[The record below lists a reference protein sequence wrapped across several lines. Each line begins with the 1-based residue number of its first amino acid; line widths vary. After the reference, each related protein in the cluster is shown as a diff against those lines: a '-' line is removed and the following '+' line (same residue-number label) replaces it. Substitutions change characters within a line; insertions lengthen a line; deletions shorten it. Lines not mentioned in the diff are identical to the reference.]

1 MVRRIIPY
9 RSWYIAVCNLVL
21 LFQDASNKKAIQDV
35 DVELCFCNFYS
46 QNVIDNQ
53 SWKYLSIGFK

>member
-21 LFQDASNKKAIQDV
+21 LFLDASIKKAIQDV
-35 DVELCFCNFYS
+35 DVELFFCNFYS
-46 QNVIDNQ
+46 QNVIDN
-53 SWKYLSIGFK
+53 LS